1 MADFKVLISQEEIET
16 RIKEIANQID
26 QDYQGKKVTLI
37 CILKGAFIFL
47 TDLVRNINKND
58 IIIEF
63 MAVSSYG
70 NEKRSS
76 GKIKIIKDVDRDL
89 TDEHIIIVEDIVD
102 TGLTIDFLIKYF
114 NNKGVASVKTCSL
127 LDKAV
132 CRKIDV
138 PVDYSGFTIE
148 DRFVIGYGLD
158 LAQEYRNLPYVAEI
172 KED

>member
-1 MADFKVLISQEEIET
+1 MPDFKILISQDKIKG
-16 RIKEIANQID
+16 RIKEIAEEINR
-26 QDYQGKKVTLI
+26 DYHGKKMTFI
-37 CILKGAFIFL
+37 CILKGAFMFM
-47 TDLVRNINKND
+47 TDLVRDLDRND
-58 IIIEF
+58 ICIEF

-70 NEKRSS
+70 DEKRSS

-114 NNKGVASVKTCSL
+114 KTKGVASIKTCSL
-127 LDKAV
+127 LDKKE

-138 PVDYSGFTIE
+138 PVDYSGFTIQ

-158 LAQEYRNLPYVAEI
+158 LAQKYRNLPFVAEV